1 MADIAAIAGR
11 AHPLAGR
18 SAAGG
23 GVSVN
28 PAPAARRLSLRC
40 APSAVAALSDALG
53 VKLPRRPKKSAVS
66 GARLALWLGPDE
78 WLIVDEAADPA
89 AALAGIEAPHSAVD
103 VSHRNTAIMVTGV
116 SAAELIAHGCPHNV
130 SLEAFPVGACS
141 RTVFG
146 KAEIVLYRP
155 AAETFRIEV
164 WRSFS
169 DYVFAYLADAAR
181 DLGWPGAQLRPV

>member
-1 MADIAAIAGR
+1 MADLAVIRDRTHA
-11 AHPLAGR
+11 LAGR
-18 SAAGG
+18 SAAGR
-23 GVSVN
+23 GVSVG
-28 PAPAARRLSLRC
+28 PAPAAYRMSLRC
-40 APSAVAALSDALG
+40 SSSAIPAISDALG
-53 VKLPRRPKKSAVS
+53 VKLPRRPKQSAVEDS
-66 GARLALWLGPDE
+66 RMALWLGPDE
-78 WLIVDEAADPA
+78 WLIIDEASDMM

-116 SAAELIAHGCPHNV
+116 NAAELIAHGCPRNV
-130 SLEAFPVGACS
+130 SPEAFPVGACS

-155 AAETFRIEV
+155 AAETFRVEV

-181 DLGWPGAQLRPV
+181 DIE